1 MRDNKLN
8 LENQGLVESKSPV
21 EGSDEQNQASKD
33 VDLTEPLLVLWRQKL
48 FCVSILIGCVLMAV
62 LYILIT
68 TPLYRIS
75 CQIRPGITSF
85 DNRGR
90 PVRSLRPED
99 LRAYFTKTENWI
111 SYLPASRGKSLPG
124 VVIKTNRGSDVVGV
138 SFYWPDPAMGKTI
151 LEQVIK
157 GAIKGFYGEDGRG
170 FRYYKKNLEQL
181 LSNTVQEIER
191 LKIKQK
197 RLTDQIARAKSALAV
212 LKAELDSIKKNRN
225 LTEQSLKKLEK
236 QLDDFSKNTRELFN
250 YRHKAVDP
258 RSQNTLSL
266 LIYLNTVQQN
276 IAYLNNLQ
284 RRIEDL
290 RKELNRYNSSFVK
303 KQADVDNTLISIGD
317 LKIIRDNEI
326 IMKQKSL
333 EGKVDTLKSQIAMLS
348 PLEVISPP
356 TSSSKPA
363 KPRKKLIL
371 LLGVAFGVMLAIF
384 LGFVRDFLTR
394 NKEKSRFF
402 LNE

>member
-225 LTEQSLKKLEK
+225 LTEQSLKELEK

-250 YRHKAVDP
+250 YRRKAVDP

-290 RKELNRYNSSFVK
+290 RKELNRYNSGFVK

>member
-157 GAIKGFYGEDGRG
+157 GAIKGFYGEDGRE

-225 LTEQSLKKLEK
+225 LTEQSLKELEK

-250 YRHKAVDP
+250 YRRKAVDP

-290 RKELNRYNSSFVK
+290 RKELNRYNSGFVK